1 MTGGHIDKD
10 HFRGCLIGG
19 AAGDARGYHVH
30 EGTKDLI
37 SDNTQMSIFTADG
50 LVWADDRAKRRGI
63 YAYTSCLF
71 YSYQKWYYTQTGNL
85 ADKDYKF
92 ILGGSVLEYDE
103 LFARRGAGETG
114 LNALGNSIKNAYGT
128 LERPVNNA
136 ATCGCV
142 MRVAPIGLYFADD
155 AEMAFRIGRESAAL
169 THGHEAAT
177 LSAGYFAALVSY
189 LLQGKDMMGAVE
201 ASLSL
206 LDGTS
211 GGSAVSA
218 NLERAVALTE
228 KKKLAPRAAIETIG
242 EGFIAPEAVAI
253 ATYIALR
260 FEHDFE
266 GAVNAAM
273 DFDGNTDTIAP
284 LCGNLV
290 GSIVGVLEIPA
301 KWVLDLELAALIIQ
315 GADILLERVREH
327 LTDEAA
333 PRKAR

>member
-1 MTGGHIDKD
+1 MKESHIDKD

-19 AAGDARGYHVH
+19 ATGDAHGYHVR
-30 EGTKDLI
+30 EGCKDLI
-37 SDNTQMSIFTADG
+37 SDNTQMSIFTVDG
-50 LVWADDRAKRRGI
+50 LVWADDRAKRRRI
-63 YAYTSCLF
+63 YAYTTCLF

-92 ILGGSVLEYDE
+92 ILGGSVLEHDE

-128 LERPVNNA
+128 LDRPVNNA

-142 MRVAPIGLYFADD
+142 MRVAPIGMYFADD

-169 THGHEAAT
+169 THGHETAT

-189 LLQGKDMMGAVE
+189 LMQGKDLMDAVE
-201 ASLSL
+201 ASLAL
-206 LDGTS
+206 LDGTP
-211 GGSAVSA
+211 GGAAVSA
-218 NLERAVALTE
+218 GIERAVALAR
-228 KKKLAPRAAIETIG
+228 KKKLAVRAAIETIG
-242 EGFIAPEAVAI
+242 EGFVAPEAVAI
-253 ATYIALR
+253 ATCIALR

-266 GAVNAAM
+266 GAINAAM

-290 GSIVGVLEIPA
+290 GSIVGILEIPP
-301 KWVLDLELAALIIQ
+301 KWVLELELAELIIY

-327 LTDEAA
+327 LRDETA
-333 PRKAR
+333 P